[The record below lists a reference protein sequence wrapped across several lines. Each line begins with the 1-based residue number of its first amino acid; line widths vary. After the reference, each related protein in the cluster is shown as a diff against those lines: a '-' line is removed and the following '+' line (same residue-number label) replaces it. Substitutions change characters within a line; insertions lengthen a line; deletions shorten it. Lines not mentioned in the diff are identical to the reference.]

1 MHFIYIFLLSEFKL
15 RVKLYSELLYLPSYY
30 KLKTGRDGKSD
41 SEFYMNI
48 DWQKD
53 ADKQVF
59 AFAKAVKSKQMR
71 KIEIENFKSEEN
83 KDILNYLINNCPEKL
98 RIFRFDSNDKG
109 YCSVDYYLE
118 GIQKVTLLR
127 DIRYY

>member
-1 MHFIYIFLLSEFKL
+1 ME
-15 RVKLYSELLYLPSYY
+15 
-30 KLKTGRDGKSD
+30 
-41 SEFYMNI
+41 I

-59 AFAKAVKSKQMR
+59 ALAKAVKSRQMR
-71 KIEIENFKSEEN
+71 KIRIENFKSEEN

-98 RIFRFDSNDKG
+98 RIFYFDSDTDEG

-118 GIQKVTLLR
+118 GIQKVT
-127 DIRYY
+127 

>member
-1 MHFIYIFLLSEFKL
+1 MQ
-15 RVKLYSELLYLPSYY
+15 
-30 KLKTGRDGKSD
+30 
-41 SEFYMNI
+41 I

-83 KDILNYLINNCPEKL
+83 KDILNYLINNCPEQL
-98 RIFRFDSNDKG
+98 RIFRFDSSDLG

-118 GIQKVTLLR
+118 GIQKVT
-127 DIRYY
+127 